1 MTKHIISTFK
11 EQSLYW
17 QPYLSRTRFLLIP
30 VLTCDR
36 PEAVGK
42 IIVGIEADPSI
53 IGKAY
58 YIEGGDAWQ
67 FEDTFLQY
75 QPQWLGVSMK
85 SQWL

>member
-17 QPYLSRTRFLLIP
+17 QPYISIHFLLIS
-30 VLTCDR
+30 VLTSNR
-36 PEAVGK
+36 PDAVGK

-53 IGKAY
+53 VGKAY

-75 QPQWLGVSMK
+75 QPQWLGESTK
-85 SQWL
+85 NRYF